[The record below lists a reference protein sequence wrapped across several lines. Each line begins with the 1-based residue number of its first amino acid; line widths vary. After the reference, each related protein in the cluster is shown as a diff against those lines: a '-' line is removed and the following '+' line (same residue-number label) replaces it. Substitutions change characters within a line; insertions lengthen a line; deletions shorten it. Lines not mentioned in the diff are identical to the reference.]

1 MTHDAERPARAPRT
15 DPVAVRLRWL
25 AEEAPGA
32 AWAQVFWNGWPG
44 WSGWLGER
52 AGGEADLARA
62 ERALRRHMPEFVPV
76 WERLVAVVGGDVRAA
91 CFLTFWSPPR
101 YLMHCAQAVVVD
113 EDGPCLIRNYDL
125 DPRLLEGVLF
135 RTAWG
140 SRPVIGMVDGLAGLS
155 DGMNAA
161 GLAVSLAFGGRAAHG
176 QGFGVPLILRYVLQM
191 CRDVQDGVEA
201 LRALPCHM
209 AYNLTLVDASGAHA
223 TVLMSPDRPALVL
236 ADRFATNHQLGVE
249 WPWHGRLSQSAERF
263 SALAAAMG
271 DGPVTATSL
280 LHRFLSPPLH
290 STRYGEGF
298 GTLFTALYRPAQ
310 GRMELHWPGLPSTR
324 QSFADFREGSRE
336 LVFTHGRLAEEPPRP
351 HHPSHSFGAAHS
363 AA

>member
-1 MTHDAERPARAPRT
+1 MTHDAESPARAPRT
-15 DPVAVRLRWL
+15 EPVPVRLRSL

-44 WSGWLGER
+44 WSTWLGDR
-52 AGGEADLARA
+52 AGGEAELDRAR
-62 ERALRRHMPEFVPV
+62 RAMRRHMPEFEPV
-76 WERLVAVVGGDVRAA
+76 WERLVEAVGADVRAA
-91 CFLTFWSPPR
+91 SFLTFWSPPR
-101 YLMHCAQAVVVD
+101 YLMHCAQAAILD
-113 EDGPCLIRNYDL
+113 ADGPCLIRNYDL
-125 DPRLLEGVLF
+125 DPRLLEGILY
-135 RTAWG
+135 RTGWG
-140 SRPVIGMVDGLAGLS
+140 GREVIGMVDGLAGLS

-176 QGFGVPLILRYVLQM
+176 PGFGVPLILRYVLQM

-201 LRALPCHM
+201 LRSLPCHM
-209 AYNLTLVDASGAHA
+209 AYNLTLADAQGAHA

-263 SALAAAMG
+263 SALAAVMA
-271 DGPVTATSL
+271 DGPVTAPGL

-310 GRMELHWPGLPSTR
+310 GRMELHWPGLAPLP
-324 QSFADFREGSRE
+324 QSFAAFREGERT
-336 LVFTHGRLAEEPPRP
+336 LVFTQGRLAEEPPRP